1 MKTLNKTLLSVAIA
15 TSLSVPFVA
24 SAQEMGGLDSAASGF
39 STQFVSSAAVIG
51 GAMITAA
58 FGAIVWKWVKGMIF
72 S

>member
-1 MKTLNKTLLSVAIA
+1 MKKLVLAVVTTASLALPGIA
-15 TSLSVPFVA
+15 LADVSGV
-24 SAQEMGGLDSAASGF
+24 EAAAAGF

-58 FGAIVWKWVKGMIF
+58 FGAIVWKWIKGMIF